1 MLQMIRQLCRQDRG
15 VLTFEWILLLT
26 LLVIGVVGALSAVRD
41 ATISELGDV
50 AGSVIAIDQSF
61 SVAPDP
67 CIGGN
72 GIVYVDPTEPLNT
85 CRPDEAPVGAGQG
98 GLQ

>member
-1 MLQMIRQLCRQDRG
+1 VLHTIQRLYRQDRG
-15 VLTFEWILLLT
+15 VLAFEWILLIT

-50 AGSVIAIDQSF
+50 AGSIVAVDQSF

-72 GIVYVDPTEPLNT
+72 GIVYVDSTEVVNT
-85 CRPDEAPVGAGQG
+85 CRPGDEEPG
-98 GLQ
+98 GGEGNL